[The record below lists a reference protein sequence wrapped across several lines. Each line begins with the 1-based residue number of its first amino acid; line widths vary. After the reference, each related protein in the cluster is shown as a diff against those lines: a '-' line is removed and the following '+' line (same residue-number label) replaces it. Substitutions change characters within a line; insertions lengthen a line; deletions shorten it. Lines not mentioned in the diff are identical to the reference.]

1 MGGSAQINYSVTTLL
16 SYSPKMRKALFPGSF
31 DPFTNGHLDV
41 VRRGVELF
49 DEIIVAIGNNSS
61 KTRYLPIEQMTTLI
75 EQVFQDEPRVK
86 VQAYK
91 GLTADFAREVG
102 ARFLLRGLRNTTDF
116 EYENTIAQANRHVN
130 PELETVFLITSPV
143 LAAISSTIIR
153 EIHRFGGN
161 VNDFVP
167 FALPPYEG

>member
-1 MGGSAQINYSVTTLL
+1 MKTRV
-16 SYSPKMRKALFPGSF
+16 ALFPGSF

-41 VRRGVELF
+41 VRRGANLF
-49 DEIIVAIGNNSS
+49 DEVIIALGNNSS
-61 KTRYLPIEQMTTLI
+61 KSRYLPVEQMLTLI
-75 EQVFQDEPRVK
+75 EQVFRDEPRVS
-86 VQAYK
+86 VRAYK

-102 ARFLLRGLRNTTDF
+102 ARYLLRGLRNTTDF

-130 PELETVFLITSPV
+130 PELETVFLITSPA

-161 VNDFVP
+161 VDSFVP
-167 FALPPYEG
+167 FPLPTYVAPTGA